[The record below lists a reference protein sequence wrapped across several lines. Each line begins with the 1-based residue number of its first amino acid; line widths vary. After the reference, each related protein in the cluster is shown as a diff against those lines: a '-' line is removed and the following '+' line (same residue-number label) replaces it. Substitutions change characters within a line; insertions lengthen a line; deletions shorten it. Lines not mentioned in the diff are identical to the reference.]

1 MQHGLAGR
9 REVTQHPVAG
19 QGLDPGLKPFE
30 QGRQSI
36 QSGAGHYLYELQAFM
51 NEWLHIVQHN
61 GLLAQFSSKDSL
73 MNPQA
78 LIPRHP
84 VPALNVPLID
94 GQRFVLGAQPGERFD
109 LVVFYRG
116 LHCPICAK
124 YLIEL
129 ERLGAEFAQRGVNII
144 AVSSD
149 DQERATAMAEKIGAN
164 SVRFAFGL
172 GLKAA
177 RQWGLYISAS
187 RGKTSI
193 GIDEPALF
201 SEPGVF
207 LVSPDGAL
215 YYGAVQTMPFA
226 RPQFQD
232 LLGAI
237 DFAIAKDYPARGEY
251 TGEV

>member
-1 MQHGLAGR
+1 MT
-9 REVTQHPVAG
+9 V
-19 QGLDPGLKPFE
+19 
-30 QGRQSI
+30 
-36 QSGAGHYLYELQAFM
+36 
-51 NEWLHIVQHN
+51 
-61 GLLAQFSSKDSL
+61 
-73 MNPQA
+73 QA
-78 LIPRHP
+78 LIPRYP
-84 VPALNVPLID
+84 VPALNVPLTT
-94 GQRFVLGAQPGERFD
+94 GGRFVLGATPGERFD

-116 LHCPICAK
+116 LHCPICRK
-124 YLIEL
+124 YLLEL
-129 ERLGAEFAQRGVNII
+129 ERLSPEFAARGVQVT

-149 DQERATAMAEKIGAN
+149 DEERGKQMAEKVKA
-164 SVRFAFGL
+164 SAVKFAYGL
-172 GLKAA
+172 SLRSA

-193 GIDEPALF
+193 GIEEPALF

-207 LVSPDGAL
+207 IVRPEGTL

-251 TGEV
+251 TAEV

>member
-1 MQHGLAGR
+1 MQPD
-9 REVTQHPVAG
+9 V
-19 QGLDPGLKPFE
+19 
-30 QGRQSI
+30 
-36 QSGAGHYLYELQAFM
+36 
-51 NEWLHIVQHN
+51 
-61 GLLAQFSSKDSL
+61 LL
-73 MNPQA
+73 
-78 LIPRHP
+78 PRYP
-84 VPALNVPLID
+84 VPALNVPLI
-94 GQRFVLGAQPGERFD
+94 GGGRFVLGAVPAGHFD

-124 YLIEL
+124 YLMEL
-129 ERLGAEFAQRGVNII
+129 ERLAPEFASRGVQIL

-149 DQERATAMAEKIGAN
+149 DAERGREMAEKVKA
-164 SVRFAFGL
+164 S
-172 GLKAA
+172 GLKFAYGLSLKSA
-177 RQWGLYISAS
+177 RQWGLYISAG

-193 GIDEPALF
+193 GIEEPALF

-207 LVSPDGAL
+207 LVRPDGTL